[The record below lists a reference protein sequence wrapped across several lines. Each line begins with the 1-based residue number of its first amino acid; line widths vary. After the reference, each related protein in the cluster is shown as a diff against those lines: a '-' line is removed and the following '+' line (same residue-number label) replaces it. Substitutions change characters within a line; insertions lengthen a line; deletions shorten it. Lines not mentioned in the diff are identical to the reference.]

1 MPCTHFA
8 LLTIFDKLFRVTN
21 ERLIM
26 KTLKEKQT
34 IKNAAE
40 ILLSNF
46 FSFTCPECDKVF
58 TEAEEWAYG
67 HDCE

>member
-1 MPCTHFA
+1 MMPCTHFA
-8 LLTIFDKLFRVTN
+8 SLTVFDKLIRVTN

-26 KTLKEKQT
+26 QTLKKED

-40 ILLSNF
+40 ILLANF
-46 FSFTCPECDKVF
+46 LSFTCPECDKVF

>member
-1 MPCTHFA
+1 MPCTLFA
-8 LLTIFDKLFRVTN
+8 SLTIFDKLFRVTN

-26 KTLKEKQT
+26 QTLKEKED

-46 FSFTCPECDKVF
+46 LSFTCPECDKVF
-58 TEAEEWAYG
+58 TEVEEWAHG